1 MHGFLSV
8 LSLLFKVVLSVLITL
23 SADQAFSWSAKGH
36 AFISEH
42 SVESLTQAQKV
53 YLDKLADSLKIY
65 GGFEQLPVWPDK
77 IRDTSLKNIFEK
89 QSVSTPSQLKSFSK
103 YNTNDWHYSNHY
115 VFTSNRAVRSCKT
128 KKRGRLREKLS
139 ALHRTL
145 VLHASGKE
153 RLNLKQEA
161 IVLAL
166 FLHLLQ
172 DLHQPMHLLS
182 QVDDTCSSDLGGN
195 KACVYKKKP
204 FVRFSKN
211 RCRNNLHSIW
221 DQGFGA
227 FKQALSRVKTIE
239 FTMDNFEQ
247 EVDDWIDKGR
257 ALSDAVYSLED
268 AKSFNDYQISS
279 KRIVQQQLSVGAG
292 RSSMYLKNYFNFNLN
307 TYADSIESEE
317 NSFIQ
322 KLLRLLKAFIEA

>member
-1 MHGFLSV
+1 MHDFCSV
-8 LSLLFKVVLSVLITL
+8 LSLLFKVILSVLITL
-23 SADQAFSWSAKGH
+23 SAHQAFSWSAKGH

-42 SVESLTQAQKV
+42 SMATLTRAQITH
-53 YLDKLADSLKIY
+53 LNKLANSLNIY

-77 IRDTSLKNIFEK
+77 IRDTSLKDIFGK

-145 VLHASGKE
+145 ILHASGKE

-182 QVDDTCSSDLGGN
+182 QVDDKCSSDLGGN

-227 FKQALSRVKTIE
+227 FKQTLPRVKTIE
-239 FTMDNFEQ
+239 YTMENFEQ
-247 EVDDWIDKGR
+247 QVDDWVEKSR
-257 ALSDAVYSLED
+257 RLSDAVYGLEN
-268 AKSFNDYQISS
+268 AKSFDAYRTSS
-279 KRIVQQQLSVGAG
+279 KGIVQEQLSLGVN
-292 RSSMYLKNYFNFNLN
+292 RSSIYLKNYFNFNSN
-307 TYADSIESEE
+307 TYTDSIESEE
-317 NSFIQ
+317 NSFLQ
-322 KLLRLLKAFIEA
+322 KLLRLLKAFVEA